1 MIPKRGVYVGACRCN
16 GELIKAMI
24 NIGHNPTCN
33 HRDEL
38 SVEAHLIDFNQD
50 LYGQTITLYFYEKLR
65 DEVKFASADELIA
78 QLNADRLNTKNYQ
91 RKEGMACV

>member
-1 MIPKRGVYVGACRCN
+1 MAT
-16 GELIKAMI
+16 L
-24 NIGHNPTCN
+24 
-33 HRDEL
+33 
-38 SVEAHLIDFNQD
+38 NQD